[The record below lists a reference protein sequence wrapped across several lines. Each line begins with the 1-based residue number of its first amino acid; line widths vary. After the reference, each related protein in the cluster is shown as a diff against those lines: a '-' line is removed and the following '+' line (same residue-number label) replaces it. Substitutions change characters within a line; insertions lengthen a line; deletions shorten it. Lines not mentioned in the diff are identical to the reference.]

1 MKKILIVVLL
11 TGMLFLIM
19 LNSIKFSYGIIE
31 QVSNKEIKIQIQ
43 NDHFYLKPMF
53 INASFRKGDFVKISY
68 FNKLSKNQPIKI
80 INLQKTE
87 DLSKIIPTE
96 WNDIL
101 FKEYH
106 QQAYATL
113 LKMTLEEKIGQMILS
128 RFPENSNQAIQNYHV
143 GGFILFK
150 KDFENKTKEEIIYQM
165 NQLQESSKIPLF
177 LAVDEEG
184 GTVVRISS
192 NPNLRTTP
200 FLSPRQIYNTSGLSG
215 IEEDTKEKIKLLK
228 KLGIN
233 LNLAPVADVSVDSN
247 DYIYE
252 RSLGED
258 ALETSKYIKAV
269 VKIYNEEKMGCTLKH
284 FPGYGSNKDTH
295 QGISIDNRSYS
306 EFTKNDFLP
315 FQAGIEEKVPS
326 ILVSHNIVTSMDSN
340 YPASLSKNVHDILK
354 NKLHFRG
361 VIMTDELS
369 MKAIQKYTNNPIL
382 AAIEAGND
390 LLLVTN
396 YKQAYQDIM
405 NSVEN
410 GKIKE
415 ERINESVFKILA
427 WKYELG
433 ILKY

>member
-19 LNSIKFSYGIIE
+19 FNNIKFSYGIIE

-53 INASFRKGDFVKISY
+53 INASFKKGDFVKISY
-68 FNKLSKNQPIKI
+68 FNKLSKNQPTKI

-106 QQAYATL
+106 QQAYTTL

-128 RFPENSNQAIQNYHV
+128 RFPENSNQAIQEYHV

-150 KDFENKTKEEIIYQM
+150 KDFEKKTKEEIIYQI
-165 NQLQESSKIPLF
+165 NQLQDSSKIPLF

-200 FLSPRQIYNTSGLSG
+200 FLSPRQIYNTSGLTG
-215 IEEDTKEKIKLLK
+215 IEEDTEEKIKLLK
-228 KLGIN
+228 ELGIN

-252 RSLGED
+252 RSLGES

-269 VKIYNEEKMGCTLKH
+269 VKIYNEEKMGCALKH

-306 EFTKNDFLP
+306 EFTKKDFLP

-369 MKAIQKYTNNPIL
+369 MKAIQEYTNNPIL
-382 AAIEAGND
+382 AAIESGND
-390 LLLVTN
+390 LLLVTD
-396 YKQAYQDIM
+396 YEQAYHDIM

-433 ILKY
+433 ILK

>member
-68 FNKLSKNQPIKI
+68 FNKLSKNRPTKI
-80 INLQKTE
+80 INLQKTK

-113 LKMTLEEKIGQMILS
+113 LKMTLEEKVGQMLLS
-128 RFPENSNQAIQNYHV
+128 RFSENGNQAIQDYHV

-150 KDFENKTKEEIIYQM
+150 KDFENKTKEEIIYQI
-165 NQLQESSKIPLF
+165 NQLQDSSKIPLF

-200 FLSPRQIYNTSGLSG
+200 FLSPRQIYNTSGLTG
-215 IEEDTKEKIKLLK
+215 IEEDTEEKIKLLK
-228 KLGIN
+228 ELGIN

-252 RSLGED
+252 RSLGEG

-269 VKIYNEEKMGCTLKH
+269 VKIYNEEKMGCALKH

-361 VIMTDELS
+361 IIMTDELS
-369 MKAIQKYTNNPIL
+369 MKAIQEYTNNPIL
-382 AAIEAGND
+382 AAIKAGND
-390 LLLVTN
+390 LLLVTD
-396 YKQAYQDIM
+396 YEQTYHDIM

-433 ILKY
+433 ILK

>member
-1 MKKILIVVLL
+1 MKKTLIVVLL

-53 INASFRKGDFVKISY
+53 INASFKKGDFVKISY
-68 FNKLSKNQPIKI
+68 FNKLSKNQPTKI

-106 QQAYATL
+106 QQAYTTL

-128 RFPENSNQAIQNYHV
+128 RFPENSNQAIQEYHV

-150 KDFENKTKEEIIYQM
+150 KDFENKTKEEIIYQI

-200 FLSPRQIYNTSGLSG
+200 FLSPRQIYNTSGLTG
-215 IEEDTKEKIKLLK
+215 IEEDTEEKIKLLK
-228 KLGIN
+228 ELGIN
-233 LNLAPVADVSVDSN
+233 LNLAPVADISVDSN

-252 RSLGED
+252 RSLGKD

-269 VKIYNEEKMGCTLKH
+269 VKIYNEGKIGCTLKH
-284 FPGYGSNKDTH
+284 FPGYGNNKDTH

-361 VIMTDELS
+361 IIMTDELS
-369 MKAIQKYTNNPIL
+369 MKAIQEYTNNPIL
-382 AAIEAGND
+382 AAIKAGND
-390 LLLVTN
+390 LLLVTD
-396 YKQAYQDIM
+396 YEQTYHDIM

-433 ILKY
+433 ILK

>member
-68 FNKLSKNQPIKI
+68 FNKLSKNRPTKI
-80 INLQKTE
+80 INLQKTK

-128 RFPENSNQAIQNYHV
+128 RFPENSNQAIQEYHV

-150 KDFENKTKEEIIYQM
+150 KDFENKTKEEVIYQI

-192 NPNLRTTP
+192 NPNLRDIP

-228 KLGIN
+228 ELGIN

-252 RSLGED
+252 RSLGKD

-269 VKIYNEEKMGCTLKH
+269 VKIYNEGKIGCTLKH
-284 FPGYGSNKDTH
+284 FPGYGNNKDTH

-361 VIMTDELS
+361 IIMTDELS
-369 MKAIQKYTNNPIL
+369 MKAIQEYTNNPIL
-382 AAIEAGND
+382 AAIKAGND
-390 LLLVTN
+390 LLLVTD
-396 YKQAYQDIM
+396 YEQTYHDIM

-433 ILKY
+433 ILK

>member
-1 MKKILIVVLL
+1 
-11 TGMLFLIM
+11 
-19 LNSIKFSYGIIE
+19 
-31 QVSNKEIKIQIQ
+31 
-43 NDHFYLKPMF
+43 
-53 INASFRKGDFVKISY
+53 
-68 FNKLSKNQPIKI
+68 
-80 INLQKTE
+80 
-87 DLSKIIPTE
+87 
-96 WNDIL
+96 
-101 FKEYH
+101 
-106 QQAYATL
+106 
-113 LKMTLEEKIGQMILS
+113 MTLEEKIGQMILS
-128 RFPENSNQAIQNYHV
+128 RFPENSNQAIQEYHV

-150 KDFENKTKEEIIYQM
+150 KDFENKTKEEIIYQI

-200 FLSPRQIYNTSGLSG
+200 FLSPRQIYNTSGLTG
-215 IEEDTKEKIKLLK
+215 IEEDTEEKIKLLK
-228 KLGIN
+228 ELGIN
-233 LNLAPVADVSVDSN
+233 LNLAPVADISVDSN

-252 RSLGED
+252 RSLGKD

-269 VKIYNEEKMGCTLKH
+269 VKIYNEGKIGCTLKH
-284 FPGYGSNKDTH
+284 FPGYGNNKDTH

-361 VIMTDELS
+361 IIMTDELS
-369 MKAIQKYTNNPIL
+369 MKAIQEYTNNPIL
-382 AAIEAGND
+382 AAIKAGND
-390 LLLVTN
+390 LLLVTD
-396 YKQAYQDIM
+396 YEQTYHDIM

-433 ILKY
+433 ILK

>member
-31 QVSNKEIKIQIQ
+31 QVSNKETKIQIQ

-68 FNKLSKNQPIKI
+68 FNKLSKNRPTKI
-80 INLQKTE
+80 INLQKTK

-106 QQAYATL
+106 QQAYTTL

-128 RFPENSNQAIQNYHV
+128 RFPENSNQAIQEYHV

-150 KDFENKTKEEIIYQM
+150 KDFENKTKEEIIYQI
-165 NQLQESSKIPLF
+165 NQLQDSSKIPLF

-200 FLSPRQIYNTSGLSG
+200 FLSPRQIYNTSDLTG
-215 IEEDTKEKIKLLK
+215 IEEDTEEKIKLLK
-228 KLGIN
+228 ELGIN

-252 RSLGED
+252 RSLGKD

-269 VKIYNEEKMGCTLKH
+269 IKIYNEGKIGCTLKH
-284 FPGYGSNKDTH
+284 FPGYGNNKDTH

-361 VIMTDELS
+361 IIMTDELS
-369 MKAIQKYTNNPIL
+369 MKAIQEYTNNPIL
-382 AAIEAGND
+382 AAIESGND
-390 LLLVTN
+390 LLLVTD
-396 YKQAYQDIM
+396 YEQSYQDIM

-433 ILKY
+433 ILK

>member
-19 LNSIKFSYGIIE
+19 FNNIKFSYGIIE

-53 INASFRKGDFVKISY
+53 INASFKKGDFVKISY
-68 FNKLSKNQPIKI
+68 FNKLSKNQPTKI

-106 QQAYATL
+106 QQAYTTL

-128 RFPENSNQAIQNYHV
+128 RFPENSNQAIQEYHV

-150 KDFENKTKEEIIYQM
+150 KDFENKTKEEIIYQI
-165 NQLQESSKIPLF
+165 NQLQDSSKIPLF

-200 FLSPRQIYNTSGLSG
+200 FLSPRQIYNTSGLTG
-215 IEEDTKEKIKLLK
+215 IEEDTEEKIKLLK

-252 RSLGED
+252 RSLGEG

-269 VKIYNEEKMGCTLKH
+269 VKIYNEEKMGCALKH

-306 EFTKNDFLP
+306 EFTKNDFIP

-369 MKAIQKYTNNPIL
+369 MKAIQEYTNNPIL
-382 AAIEAGND
+382 AAIESGND
-390 LLLVTN
+390 LLLVTD
-396 YKQAYQDIM
+396 YEQAYHDIM

-433 ILKY
+433 ILK

>member
-68 FNKLSKNQPIKI
+68 FNKLSKNRPTKI
-80 INLQKTE
+80 INLQKTK

-128 RFPENSNQAIQNYHV
+128 RFPENSNQAIQEYHV

-150 KDFENKTKEEIIYQM
+150 KDFENKTKEEVIYQI

-192 NPNLRTTP
+192 NPNLRDIP
-200 FLSPRQIYNTSGLSG
+200 FLSPRQIYNTSGLTG
-215 IEEDTKEKIKLLK
+215 IEEDTEEKIKLLK
-228 KLGIN
+228 ELGIN

-252 RSLGED
+252 RSLGKD

-269 VKIYNEEKMGCTLKH
+269 VKIYNEGKIGCALKH

-354 NKLHFRG
+354 NKLHFREI
-361 VIMTDELS
+361 IMTDELS
-369 MKAIQKYTNNPIL
+369 MKAIQEYTNNPIL
-382 AAIEAGND
+382 AAIKAGND
-390 LLLVTN
+390 LLLVTD
-396 YKQAYQDIM
+396 YEQTYHDIM

-433 ILKY
+433 ILK

>member
-19 LNSIKFSYGIIE
+19 FNNIKFSYGIIE

-53 INASFRKGDFVKISY
+53 INASFKKGDFVKISY
-68 FNKLSKNQPIKI
+68 FNKLSKNQPTKI

-106 QQAYATL
+106 QQAYTTL

-128 RFPENSNQAIQNYHV
+128 RFPENSNQAIQEYHV

-150 KDFENKTKEEIIYQM
+150 KDFENKTKEEIIYQI
-165 NQLQESSKIPLF
+165 NQLQDSSKIPLF

-200 FLSPRQIYNTSGLSG
+200 FLSPRQIYNTSGLTG
-215 IEEDTKEKIKLLK
+215 IEEDTEEKIKLLK
-228 KLGIN
+228 ELGIN

-269 VKIYNEEKMGCTLKH
+269 VKIYNEEKMGCALKH

-306 EFTKNDFLP
+306 EFIKNDFIP

-369 MKAIQKYTNNPIL
+369 MKAIQEYTNNPIL
-382 AAIEAGND
+382 AAIESGND
-390 LLLVTN
+390 LLLVTD
-396 YKQAYQDIM
+396 YEQAYHDIM

-433 ILKY
+433 ILK